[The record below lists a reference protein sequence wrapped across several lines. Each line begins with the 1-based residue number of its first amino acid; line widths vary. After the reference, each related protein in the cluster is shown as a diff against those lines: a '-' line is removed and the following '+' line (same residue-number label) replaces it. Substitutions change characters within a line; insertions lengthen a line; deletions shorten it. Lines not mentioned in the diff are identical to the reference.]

1 MRLRNVIARA
11 ITRYQAGGGGRRYF
25 AVECN
30 FEPTCSEY
38 TRQAVLDQGSF
49 NGLRAGLARIR
60 RCNQQGLKEKID
72 DPYRKQDEITEAS
85 HV

>member
-1 MRLRNVIARA
+1 MTPRRLIARL
-11 ITRYQAGGGGRRYF
+11 IERYQAGGGGRRYF

-38 TRQAVLDQGSF
+38 TRQAVIDRGAWRGSLL
-49 NGLRAGLARIR
+49 GLKRIR
-60 RCNQQGLKEKID
+60 RCTHQGLKKKIA
-72 DPYRKQDEITEAS
+72 DPYTPAEENS